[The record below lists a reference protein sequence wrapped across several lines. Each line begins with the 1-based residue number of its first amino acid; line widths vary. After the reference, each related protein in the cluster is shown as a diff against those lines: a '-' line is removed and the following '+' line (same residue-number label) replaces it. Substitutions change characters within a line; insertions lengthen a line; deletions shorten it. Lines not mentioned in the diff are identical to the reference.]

1 MKELKYTKEMQRH
14 GKTGNRIYRIYRGMK
29 SRCFCKSDYHYKWY
43 GAKGITICQEWLD
56 DFMSFYNWSLEN
68 GYKDNLSIDRIDVNG
83 NYEPS
88 NCRWIDHKTQCNNR
102 HNSHYIEING
112 EVKTMAQWLEIY
124 ADNNVSSASVRR
136 RIKKGITGEALFAPL
151 KIKRVHHK
159 IVQKT
164 LDGKIV
170 RVFNQLE
177 DVKKFG
183 YTMQSIAS
191 VCKHK
196 KYCHTAYGFLWE
208 YED

>member
-1 MKELKYTKEMQRH
+1 MQRH
-14 GKTGNRIYRIYRGMK
+14 GKTGNRIYNIYRGMK
-29 SRCFCKSDYHYKWY
+29 TRCFCKNDYHYKWY

-68 GYKDNLSIDRIDVNG
+68 GYKDNLTIDRIDVNG

-102 HNSHYIEING
+102 HNSRYIEING
-112 EVKTMAQWLEIY
+112 EKKTLAQWCEIY
-124 ADNNVSSASVRR
+124 AYTGVGKNSVARR
-136 RIKKGITGEALFAPL
+136 LKKGITGEALFAPL
-151 KIKRVHHK
+151 PFKKDPRR

-164 LDGKIV
+164 LDGKII
-170 RVFNQLE
+170 RIFDKLI
-177 DVKKFG
+177 DVQHAG
-183 YTMQSIAS
+183 YCKGQIAN

-196 KYCHTAYGFLWE
+196 KSFKTAYGFLWE